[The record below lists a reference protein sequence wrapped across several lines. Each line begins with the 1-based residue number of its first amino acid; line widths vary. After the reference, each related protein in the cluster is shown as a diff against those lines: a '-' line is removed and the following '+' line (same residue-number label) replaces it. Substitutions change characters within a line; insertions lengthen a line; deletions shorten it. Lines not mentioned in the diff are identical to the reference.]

1 MRYDWDPAKAETNAR
16 KHGIQFADAVSVF
29 ADDRA
34 LVADDDTADEERFV
48 LLGSDAFAR
57 LLVVVYTWRGET
69 VRIISA
75 RKATRA
81 ERRAYEG

>member
-34 LVADDDTADEERFV
+34 LVADDAPDEDRFV
-48 LLGSDAFAR
+48 TLGLDAFGR
-57 LLVVVYTWRGET
+57 LGVVVYTWRGDT
-69 VRIISA
+69 IRIISA
-75 RKATRA
+75 RKATPA
-81 ERRAYEG
+81 ERRAYER